1 MLLSLLILRYFEI
14 SVFLLLTFNSI
25 SDRIVFSTL
34 ELDKLLLEIVIRWQ
48 TVLFLLFVVC
58 GS

>member
-1 MLLSLLILRYFEI
+1 MLLSLLILRYFEM
-14 SVFLLLTFNSI
+14 SVFLLLTFKSI

>member
-58 GS
+58 CS